1 MDSPLP
7 PLTASTL
14 YLVATPIGN
23 LEDITLRALRVLR
36 ECDVV
41 AAEDTRRSGQLLKHF
56 EISKP
61 LLSYFQFNEA
71 RRSEEII
78 ERLRRGEKI
87 ALVTDAGSPG
97 ISDPGERVVKAA
109 IAAGFR
115 VEAVAGPCALV
126 AALTAGGLPT
136 DEFHFVGFLPHKSG
150 QRRNR
155 LESLKPVPGTLVFY
169 ESPYRVEKLLGE
181 LVEVFPGRDVVL
193 ARELS
198 KKFEEFLRG
207 KPSALLEIAQKRSL
221 KGEFVVMVSPES
233 LKREEEGDSLNRR
246 PEGIV

>member
-1 MDSPLP
+1 MEVSLP
-7 PLTASTL
+7 PLQPGTL

-23 LEDITLRALRVLR
+23 LEDITLRGLRVLR

-56 EISKP
+56 GISKP

-71 RRSEEII
+71 KRSEEII
-78 ERLRRGEKI
+78 ERLRRGEKV

-97 ISDPGERVVKAA
+97 ISDPGERVVRAA
-109 IAAGFR
+109 IGAGLR

-126 AALTAGGLPT
+126 AALTASGLPT
-136 DEFHFVGFLPHKSG
+136 EEFHFVGFLPHKSG
-150 QRRNR
+150 QRRNQ
-155 LESLKPVPGTLVFY
+155 LEALRTVEGTLVFY
-169 ESPYRVEKLLGE
+169 ESPYRIEKLLGE
-181 LVEVFPGRDVVL
+181 LNEVYPARDVVL

-207 KPSALLEIAQKRSL
+207 KPAELLVVAQKRSL
-221 KGEFVVMVSPES
+221 KGEFVVMVGPEV
-233 LKREEEGDSLNRR
+233 RERKAPAETQ
-246 PEGIV
+246 

>member
-1 MDSPLP
+1 MDSALP

-71 RRSEEII
+71 KRSEEIL
-78 ERLRRGEKI
+78 ERLRRGEKV

-115 VEAVAGPCALV
+115 VESVAGPCALI
-126 AALTAGGLPT
+126 AALTASGLPT

-155 LESLKPVPGTLVFY
+155 LEALKTCAGTLVFH
-169 ESPYRVEKLLGE
+169 ESPYRVEKLLAE
-181 LVEVFPGRDVVL
+181 LNDVFPARKVVL
-193 ARELS
+193 ARELT

-207 KPSALLEIAQKRSL
+207 QPKPLLELCQKRSL
-221 KGEFVVMVSPES
+221 KGEFVVMVSPEMT
-233 LKREEEGDSLNRR
+233 
-246 PEGIV
+246 